1 MLLVAL
7 IFIIVIVFIIA
18 IPTFYG
24 FFGAAPIFCSPT
36 KAIEEA
42 LEFVKPV
49 SGEKF
54 YDLGMGNGRVLA
66 VAANK
71 FKLDVFGFEMS
82 PIIYWLA
89 KADVFFRGVKKAD
102 LKLCNFYNQ
111 DLSGADIVFCFLSPF
126 AMEKLRPKFERE
138 LPSGTRVISY
148 AFKINKWQEQQIIHA
163 GYPGKVFIY
172 TKQ

>member
-1 MLLVAL
+1 MPWISLLAVV
-7 IFIIVIVFIIA
+7 IILIIA

-24 FFGAAPIFCSPT
+24 FFGAAPIFYSPT

-42 LEFVKPV
+42 LEFIKPAA
-49 SGEKF
+49 GEKF

-66 VAANK
+66 IAANK
-71 FKLDVFGFEMS
+71 FKLNVFGFEMS
-82 PIIYWLA
+82 PIVYWLA
-89 KADVFFRGVKKAD
+89 RINLFFRGVKSD
-102 LKLCNFYNQ
+102 NLRLCNFYNQ

-138 LPSGTRVISY
+138 LKSGARVISY
-148 AFKINKWQEQQIIHA
+148 AFRINNWQEDLILHSS
-163 GYPGKVFIY
+163 YPGKVFIY